1 MAAYGASHPLTR
13 VPTKVPVGR
22 SAFAPGMALL
32 PRLEVPV
39 PAWCMVYRFN
49 IDGDGQGDLMM
60 VREI

>member
-22 SAFAPGMALL
+22 SAVAPGMALL
-32 PRLEVPV
+32 PRLEAPV
-39 PAWCMVYRFN
+39 PAACMVYRFN